1 MMKRKGVVFNLGSP
15 EEKEL
20 YDFCLERSPKNFSGF
35 IKKALLLYMKGNATP
50 QVKVHEE
57 SFNQVMEHKDAE
69 EESDLM
75 SAII

>member
-15 EEKEL
+15 EEKEI
-20 YDFCLERSPKNFSGF
+20 YDFCSERSPNNFSGF
-35 IKKALLLYMKGNATP
+35 VKKALFLYMKGSRLVEE
-50 QVKVHEE
+50 VKQPL
-57 SFNQVMEHKDAE
+57 NQPITERLEE

>member
-35 IKKALLLYMKGNATP
+35 IKKALLLYMKGTGVP
-50 QVKVHEE
+50 EPKMHEDN
-57 SFNQVMEHKDAE
+57 FNQGAEERHVE

>member
-1 MMKRKGVVFNLGSP
+1 MMKRKGVVFNLESA

-20 YDFCLERSPKNFSGF
+20 YDFCCRRSSNFSGF
-35 IKKALLLYMKGNATP
+35 VKRALLLYMKGGGSP
-50 QVKVHEE
+50 QPKVHEE
-57 SFNQVMEHKDAE
+57 SFSQVIEHTDVE

>member
-15 EEKEL
+15 DEKEL
-20 YDFCLERSPKNFSGF
+20 YDFCCRRSMNFSGF
-35 IKKALLLYMKGNATP
+35 VKRALLLYMKGGVEPKT
-50 QVKVHEE
+50 HEVYTHAVE
-57 SFNQVMEHKDAE
+57 ETE

>member
-20 YDFCLERSPKNFSGF
+20 YDFCLARSPKNFSGF
-35 IKKALLLYMKGNATP
+35 IKKALLLYMKGNGTN
-50 QVKVHEE
+50 QVKAHEE
-57 SFNQVMEHKDAE
+57 SFNQVIGHRDVE